1 MLTYLLLGLTIG
13 AIYALIA
20 VGFSLIFETVKLLHF
35 AQGDLLMLGGFVA
48 LSFIGIFGANPFIV
62 GLGTML
68 VLGLFGAFL
77 QRVVYHSIPANLI
90 AVRIMA
96 TLGVAMVLRNGAS
109 LLWGTKAKNLPEA
122 LFPGGPINVGE
133 LIIRPGYYWTLIVAL
148 VVMALLLWFLYRTK
162 IGLATRTVA
171 YSFDIAEM
179 LGVNPLLLR
188 TLSFGI
194 AGALAG
200 ISGILVSP
208 QTFVHFNMGIAL
220 NQKGFT
226 AAVLGGLGSIPG
238 GIIGGFAL
246 GLIETIGGSLI
257 PSGYQDVIS
266 FVILVLVLFIRPQGL
281 LGQIQREKL

>member
-1 MLTYLLLGLTIG
+1 MLTLILLGLTIG
-13 AIYALIA
+13 AIYALLA
-20 VGFSLIFETVKLLHF
+20 VGFSMIFETVKLLHF

-48 LSFIGIFGANPFIV
+48 ISLVDVFGINPFIV
-62 GLGTML
+62 ALGSML
-68 VLGLFGAFL
+68 IVGLFGAFL
-77 QRVVYHSIPANLI
+77 ERVVYHPVPEHLI

-96 TLGVAMVLRNGAS
+96 TLGVAMVLRNAAS
-109 LLWGTKAKNLPEA
+109 LIWGTKAKPLPEA
-122 LFPGGPINVGE
+122 LFPGGPISIAG
-133 LIIRPGYYWTLIVAL
+133 LTIRPGYYWTLIISMIAMVI
-148 VVMALLLWFLYRTK
+148 LLWFLYRTK

-171 YSFDIAEM
+171 YRSDVAEM

-188 TLSFGI
+188 SLSFGI

-208 QTFVHFNMGIAL
+208 QTFVYFNMGIAL

-238 GIIGGFAL
+238 AIIGGLLL

-266 FVILVLVLFIRPQGL
+266 FVILVLVLVVRPQGL
-281 LGQIQREKL
+281 FGQVHQEKL

>member
-1 MLTYLLLGLTIG
+1 MLTYVLLGLTTG
-13 AIYALIA
+13 AIYALLA

-48 LSFIGIFGANPFIV
+48 LSFIGVFGVNPVIV
-62 GLGTML
+62 ALGTML
-68 VLGLFGAFL
+68 VVGLVGAFL
-77 QRVVYHSIPANLI
+77 ERFVYHPVPENLI

-109 LLWGTKAKNLPEA
+109 LLWGAKAKPLPEA
-122 LFPGGPINVGE
+122 LFPGGPVSMGG
-133 LIIRPGYYWTLIVAL
+133 LTIRPGSYWTLIISLIA
-148 VVMALLLWFLYRTK
+148 MAILLWFLYRTK

-171 YSFDIAEM
+171 YRSDVAEM
-179 LGVNPLLLR
+179 LGLNPLLLR

-194 AGALAG
+194 AGTLAG

-238 GIIGGFAL
+238 GIVGGFAL

-266 FVILVLVLFIRPQGL
+266 FVILVVVLFVRPQGL
-281 LGQIQREKL
+281 FGQVQREKL

>member
-1 MLTYLLLGLTIG
+1 MLTYVLLGLTIG
-13 AIYALIA
+13 AIYALLA

-35 AQGDLLMLGGFVA
+35 AQGDLLMIGGFVA
-48 LSFIGIFGANPFIV
+48 LSFIDVFGINPLIV
-62 GLGTML
+62 ALGTML
-68 VLGLFGAFL
+68 IVGFFGAFL
-77 QRVVYHSIPANLI
+77 ERFVYHPVPEHLV

-109 LLWGTKAKNLPEA
+109 LLWGSKAKPLPEA
-122 LFPGGPINVGE
+122 LFPGHPVN
-133 LIIRPGYYWTLIVAL
+133 LIGLTIRPGYYWTLIISILA
-148 VVMALLLWFLYRTK
+148 MAILLWFLYRTR

-171 YSFDIAEM
+171 YRSDVAEM

-188 TLSFGI
+188 TMSFGI

-226 AAVLGGLGSIPG
+226 AAILGGLGSIPG
-238 GIIGGFAL
+238 GIIGGFTL
-246 GLIETIGGSLI
+246 GLIETIGGSFI

-281 LGQIQREKL
+281 FGQIHREKL

>member
-48 LSFIGIFGANPFIV
+48 LAFLGIFGPNPFVV
-62 GLGTML
+62 GLGTMV

-77 QRVVYHSIPANLI
+77 QRVVYHPIPANLI

-109 LLWGTKAKNLPEA
+109 LLWGTKAKSLPEA
-122 LFPGGPINVGE
+122 LFPGSPINIGE
-133 LIIRPGYYWTLIVAL
+133 LIIRPGYYWTLIVSL
-148 VVMALLLWFLYRTK
+148 TVMALLLWFLYRTK

-179 LGVNPLLLR
+179 LGVNPLFLR

-246 GLIETIGGSLI
+246 GLIETLGGSLI

-281 LGQIQREKL
+281 LGQVQREKL

>member
-1 MLTYLLLGLTIG
+1 MLTYILLGLTIG

-35 AQGDLLMLGGFVA
+35 AQGDLLMIGGFIA
-48 LSFIGIFGANPFIV
+48 LSLIAVFGFNPIVVGI
-62 GLGTML
+62 GTML
-68 VLGLFGAFL
+68 ALGLFAAFL
-77 QRVVYHSIPANLI
+77 QRIVYNSVPAHLVP
-90 AVRIMA
+90 VRIMS
-96 TLGVAMVLRNGAS
+96 TLGIGMALRNAAS
-109 LLWGTKAKNLPEA
+109 LIWGAKAHNMPEEF
-122 LFPGGPINVGE
+122 FPGGPVN
-133 LIIRPGYYWTLIVAL
+133 LIGLTIRPGYYWTLIVSL

-171 YSFDIAEM
+171 YRYDIAEM
-179 LGVNPLLLR
+179 LGVNPLLLC

-208 QTFVHFNMGIAL
+208 QTFVHFHMGPAL

-238 GIIGGFAL
+238 GILGGFTL
-246 GLIETIGGSLI
+246 GLIETFGGILI

-266 FVILVLVLFIRPQGL
+266 FVILVCVLFIRPQGL
-281 LGQIQREKL
+281 LGQVHREKL

>member
-1 MLTYLLLGLTIG
+1 MLTYILLGLTIG

-35 AQGDLLMLGGFVA
+35 AQGELLMLGGFVA
-48 LSFIGIFGANPFIV
+48 LSLIGLFGLSPIIV

-68 VLGLFGAFL
+68 AVGFFAAFL
-77 QRVVYHSIPANLI
+77 QRVVYQSVPPHLV

-96 TLGVAMVLRNGAS
+96 TLGVAIFLRNAAS
-109 LLWGTKAKNLPEA
+109 LTWGAKAKPMPEA
-122 LFPGGPINVGE
+122 FFPGGPIAIAGLTV
-133 LIIRPGYYWTLIVAL
+133 RPGYYWTLIVSIA
-148 VVMALLLWFLYRTK
+148 VMALLLWFLYRTK
-162 IGLATRTVA
+162 MGLATRTVA
-171 YSFDIAEM
+171 YRADIAEM
-179 LGVNPLLLR
+179 MGVNPVLLC

-200 ISGILVSP
+200 ISGLLVSP

-238 GIIGGFAL
+238 GIIGGFLL
-246 GLIETIGGSLI
+246 GLIETIGGSMI
-257 PSGYQDVIS
+257 ASGYQDVIS

-281 LGQIQREKL
+281 MGQVQREKL

>member
-1 MLTYLLLGLTIG
+1 MLTYILLGLTIG

-48 LSFIGIFGANPFIV
+48 LSLIGIFGLNPLVV
-62 GLGTML
+62 GVGTML
-68 VLGLFGAFL
+68 ALGLFAAFL
-77 QRVVYHSIPANLI
+77 QRVVYHSVPAHLI

-96 TLGVAMVLRNGAS
+96 TLGIAMVLRNAAS
-109 LLWGTKAKNLPEA
+109 LIWGTKAQNMPEA
-122 LFPGGPINVGE
+122 FFPGGPINLAG
-133 LIIRPGYYWTLIVAL
+133 LTIRPGYYWTLIVSL
-148 VVMALLLWFLYRTK
+148 VVMSLLLWFLYRTK

-171 YSFDIAEM
+171 YRSDIAEM
-179 LGVNPLLLR
+179 LGVNPLLLC

-208 QTFVHFNMGIAL
+208 QTFVHFHMGFAL

-238 GIIGGFAL
+238 GIIGGFTL
-246 GLIETIGGSLI
+246 GLIETLGGSLI

-266 FVILVLVLFIRPQGL
+266 FVILVLVLFVRPQGL
-281 LGQIQREKL
+281 LGQVHREKL

>member
-1 MLTYLLLGLTIG
+1 
-13 AIYALIA
+13 
-20 VGFSLIFETVKLLHF
+20 
-35 AQGDLLMLGGFVA
+35 MLGGFVA
-48 LSFIGIFGANPFIV
+48 LTFIGIFGPNPFIV

-77 QRVVYHSIPANLI
+77 QRVVYHPIPANLI

-109 LLWGTKAKNLPEA
+109 LVWGTKAKNLPEA
-122 LFPGGPINVGE
+122 LFPGGPINFGE
-133 LIIRPGYYWTLIVAL
+133 LIIRPGYYWTLIVSL

-179 LGVNPLLLR
+179 LGVNPLFLR

-246 GLIETIGGSLI
+246 GLIETLGGSLI

-281 LGQIQREKL
+281 LGKIHREKL